1 MSLYEEPVS
10 TFAKP
15 PGVISIVTP
24 AHNEE
29 ANLPL
34 LYEQLQQHL
43 DPLDLEWEWILVDD
57 HSSDTTLEVFKNL
70 AAGDARLRG
79 FRLSRNYGSHR
90 ALLCGLRES
99 RGDAAVVLA
108 ADLQDPPSLIPQLV
122 ERWQQGIQ
130 LCWAVRA
137 QPPSLSSRLFY
148 RLMKGFVGLAE
159 MPAAGADFFLAD
171 RRVLDALRQFRESN
185 VNLFA
190 MLCSLGFRQGQ
201 IEYHKEARQ
210 HGRSSWTLAQKVK
223 LLIDSVLAFTYLPIR
238 CMTAFGFLV
247 GCGGFVYANLVV
259 YNYIQGS
266 PTPGWSS
273 LMVVVL
279 LLGGSQMMMLGMLG
293 EYLWRCLDESRQRPH
308 YLVEQVVLGGPP
320 ASDE

>member
-1 MSLYEEPVS
+1 M
-10 TFAKP
+10 
-15 PGVISIVTP
+15 ISIVTP
-24 AHNEE
+24 AHNEQ

-34 LYEQLQQHL
+34 LYAQLQEAL
-43 DPLDLEWEWILVDD
+43 EPLGLEWEWILVDD
-57 HSSDTTLEVFKNL
+57 HSSDATLEVFRKL
-70 AAGDARLRG
+70 ALGDARLRG
-79 FRLSRNYGSHR
+79 FRLSRNFGSHR
-90 ALLCGLRES
+90 ALLCGLRECKG
-99 RGDAAVVLA
+99 RAAVVLA
-108 ADLQDPPSLIPQLV
+108 ADLQDPPSLIPSLV
-122 ERWQQGIQ
+122 EQWRQGVQ

-137 QPPSLSSRLFY
+137 QAPSLSSRIFY
-148 RLMKGFVGLAE
+148 RLMTSFVGLHG
-159 MPAAGADFFLAD
+159 MPRAGADFFLAD
-171 RRVLDALRQFRESN
+171 VRVLDALRQFRESN

-190 MLCSLGFRQGQ
+190 LLCSMGFRQGQ

-210 HGRSSWTLAQKVK
+210 HGRSSWTFAKKLK

-238 CMTAFGFLV
+238 LMMAFGVLV
-247 GCGGFVYANLVV
+247 GCGGFLYANLVV

-279 LLGGSQMMMLGMLG
+279 LLGGSQMVMLGLLG

-308 YLVEQVVLGGPP
+308 YLVEQVVLGGSQ